1 MSDGRDSSRALPD
14 VDIVIVAHNA
24 GALLSAAAGSAAAQA
39 GADHVWVMDAESTDG
54 SVDALAA
61 SGLNVHIER
70 VPNAGFSAS
79 NNRGIEAS
87 AGQPQAAQYVL
98 ILNPDAELLTGALDR
113 LVATAAAHPK
123 AGIVGAAILNANCS
137 PQANAFGR
145 FPTLLGT
152 LGARVVRLAQML
164 VGNRAHSP
172 RLPSD
177 TTPVDWV
184 TGAALLARREAIAD
198 VGEMDESLFL
208 YYEDV
213 DWCHRMRD
221 AGWDVLLEPAAQVLH
236 HLGQAGA
243 PAGKAA
249 QAYRASFFRYC
260 DIYGL
265 WGLKASVRLGLAL
278 RRTFGG
284 RG

>member
-1 MSDGRDSSRALPD
+1 VSEERDSPRALPEVD
-14 VDIVIVAHNA
+14 VVIVAYNA
-24 GALLSAAAGSAAAQA
+24 GALLSAAVGSAAAQA

-54 SVDALAA
+54 SVDALAT
-61 SGLNVHIER
+61 SGLAVHVER

-87 AGQPQAAQYVL
+87 GAQPEAAPYVL

-113 LVATAAAHPK
+113 LVATAEAHPK
-123 AGIVGAAILNANCS
+123 AGIVGAAILNPDCS

-145 FPTLLGT
+145 FPTLVNT
-152 LGARVVRLAQML
+152 LTLRVVRLAQVL
-164 VGNRAHSP
+164 AGNRSHSP

-177 TTPVDWV
+177 ATPVDWV
-184 TGAALLARREAIAD
+184 TGAALLVRREAIAD
-198 VGEMDESLFL
+198 AGEMDESLFL

-213 DWCHRMRD
+213 EWCHRMRD
-221 AGWDVLLEPAAQVLH
+221 GGWDVLLEPAAQVLH